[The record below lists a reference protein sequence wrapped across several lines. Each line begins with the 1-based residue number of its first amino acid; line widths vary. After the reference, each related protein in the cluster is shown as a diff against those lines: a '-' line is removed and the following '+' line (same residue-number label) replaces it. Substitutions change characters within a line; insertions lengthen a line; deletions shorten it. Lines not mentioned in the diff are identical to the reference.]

1 MQKKE
6 NVCNSIL
13 IVSAVEQFDFLV
25 NKSLVG
31 FLTIDVVRN
40 VAMAR
45 RHILEKD
52 YDIVAVNMPLTDE
65 PGTEFAIDVSERSTA
80 SVLVV
85 APAEIYGDVMDMVT
99 DHGVMVVSSPYPPM
113 VMDKAIRVLIAMQGR
128 IKALQKKIHAAEE
141 KLEELRVVS
150 KAKIVLIEKKHI
162 TEDEAHKYIG
172 KQAMNHGV
180 SRKRIAE
187 VILDDLT

>member
-1 MQKKE
+1 M
-6 NVCNSIL
+6 

-25 NKSLVG
+25 KKSLVG

-85 APAEIYGDVMDMVT
+85 APAELYGDVMDMVT

>member
-13 IVSAVEQFDFLV
+13 IVSTVEQFDFLV
-25 NKSLVG
+25 KKSLVG

-52 YDIVAVNMPLTDE
+52 YDIVAVNMPLSDE
-65 PGTEFAIDVSERSTA
+65 PGTEFAIDAAERSTA
-80 SVLVV
+80 SVLIVS
-85 APAEIYGDVMDMVT
+85 PAEIYPDVMDMVT
-99 DHGVMVVSSPYPPM
+99 DHGVMVVSSPCPPM

-128 IKALQKKIHAAEE
+128 IKALQKKIRSTEE

-150 KAKIVLIEKKHI
+150 KAKLVLVEKKHMS
-162 TEDEAHKYIG
+162 EEEAHKYIG

-180 SRKRIAE
+180 SRRRIAE
-187 VILDDLT
+187 ALLDDLT

>member
-25 NKSLVG
+25 KKSLVG

-65 PGTEFAIDVSERSTA
+65 PGTDFAIDVSERSTA

-113 VMDKAIRVLIAMQGR
+113 VMDKAIRVLVAMQGR

>member
-25 NKSLVG
+25 KKSLVG